1 MEALGIILLL
11 AVGAVLLGR
20 WNARYK
26 KRYIERKRQ
35 RTRDGLVAKYGDGP
49 YIDEI
54 LAGRVWIGMTAEQLV
69 DAWGPPVAIDTRRLK
84 TKVSQTYK
92 YVRTRRRGFRQRVKV
107 DDGIVVG
114 WTNN

>member
-1 MEALGIILLL
+1 METLAVILLI
-11 AVGAVLLGR
+11 AIGVVFHFW

-35 RTRDGLVAKYGDGP
+35 RTRDGLVAKYGDSP
-49 YIDEI
+49 YVDEI